1 MIPRFS
7 SFTAS
12 YPSPSRSIVPGAM
25 FSIVTSA
32 FFSSS
37 LTISRPRGDFK
48 LRVTDFLLALNWW
61 KYQGSSSGCPG
72 RNLRPGSPV
81 FGFSILTTS
90 APSQASASVHE
101 GPASNC
107 VKSTTRTPSRQSTST
122 PLPSISRHS
131 SQCCRPTP
139 PKPTLPPDPASRNWR
154 VAKLRPSPI
163 PPILPAPGKSL
174 TEHFSLFLLVC
185 KPYQPPPSHFFPET
199 LP

>member
-1 MIPRFS
+1 
-7 SFTAS
+7 
-12 YPSPSRSIVPGAM
+12 M

-37 LTISRPRGDFK
+37 LTIPRPRGDLR

-90 APSQASASVHE
+90 APSQASASVQE

-107 VKSTTRTPSRQSTST
+107 VKSTTRTPSRQSSST
-122 PLPSISRHS
+122 PIPSISFLLPS
-131 SQCCRPTP
+131 VVCRVGRAHTQPPLP
-139 PKPTLPPDPASRNWR
+139 PKEDGFRCCSTHPTL
-154 VAKLRPSPI
+154 
-163 PPILPAPGKSL
+163 
-174 TEHFSLFLLVC
+174 
-185 KPYQPPPSHFFPET
+185 
-199 LP
+199 